1 MTPLK
6 VHKDMNIREIK
17 FTPLLVPYAQ
27 HYYWSQGV
35 TQGAEVLLIEICG
48 ENGFVGFGECLATP
62 TAKGVQAFVEE
73 AAKCLIGQS
82 VFDRDRLMT
91 VCYQSLFQFRGTGS
105 APRFGGQV
113 LAGLEMA
120 LWDLQGKA
128 LDRQVYELLGGAQ
141 RQYVE
146 YFGFIQGS
154 EPKDLARDAVA
165 LVQQGHR
172 TIYCKVGRGD
182 ELDMEIVR
190 HVREAVGPDI
200 RLRLDPNE
208 AWDPLDAIRMIES
221 LKAFSPEM
229 IEQPCDHRSLSAL
242 KEIKDASPVAISA
255 DQSVFNAVDVAAV
268 TQMGAADLIVLGLH
282 ETGGIGPLLEAAAA
296 ARKGGLNI
304 CLHGLYETGIT
315 TCAAHQ
321 AGLVIPNLDDANQYM
336 NHLLTSDVIA
346 SPDLSLKD
354 AKLGVFDAPGLGFVI
369 DNDAVAQAAARHI
382 EQAAALR

>member
-1 MTPLK
+1 MK
-6 VHKDMNIREIK
+6 IK
-17 FTPLLVPYAQ
+17 AIETTPLLVPYAQ
-27 HYYWSQGV
+27 PYYWSQGV

-73 AAKCLIGQS
+73 AARHLLGQS
-82 VFDRDRLMT
+82 VFDRERLMT
-91 VCYQSLFQFRGTGS
+91 LCYQSLFQFRGNCS

-128 LDRQVYELLGGAQ
+128 LDRPVYELLGGAQ
-141 RQYVE
+141 RRYVE

-154 EPKDLARDAVA
+154 EPKDLAQDAVA

-182 ELDMEIVR
+182 ELDFEIVR
-190 HVREAVGPDI
+190 QVREAVGSGV

-208 AWDPLDAIRMIES
+208 AWDTLSAIRMIER
-221 LKAFSPEM
+221 LKTFNPEM

-242 KEIKDASPVAISA
+242 KQIKDASPVAIAA
-255 DQSVFNAVDVAAV
+255 DQCVFNAVDVCQV
-268 TQMGAADLIVLGLH
+268 TQMQAADLIVLGLH
-282 ETGGIGPLLEAAAA
+282 ETGGIAPLMEAAAVA
-296 ARKGGLNI
+296 KIGGLNI

-321 AGLVIPNLDDANQYM
+321 AGLAIPNLDDANQYM

-354 AKLGVFDAPGLGFVI
+354 AKLGLFDAPGLGFEL
-369 DNDAVAQAAARHI
+369 DPDAVSEAAARHA
-382 EQAAALR
+382 EHSAVTDNA